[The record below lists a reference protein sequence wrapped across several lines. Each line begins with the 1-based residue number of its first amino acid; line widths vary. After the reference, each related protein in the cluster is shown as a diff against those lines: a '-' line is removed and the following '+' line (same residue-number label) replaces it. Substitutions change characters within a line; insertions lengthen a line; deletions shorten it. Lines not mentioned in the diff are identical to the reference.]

1 MFSLDNEKS
10 LFSSS
15 LSVSIRLFDSLDI
28 FFFSSFLL
36 FGFFSVFFIG
46 DNIFVSDVKILSN
59 GLTSFSFLSV
69 SFNK

>member
-36 FGFFSVFFIG
+36 FGFFSVFFVG